1 MEETQAISMSTDA
14 QKNLVAAVKEYSKR
28 LFSFIRKKVNSDE
41 DANDILQ
48 DVWFQF
54 SNIWYSE
61 SIEQVGAWLFTVAR
75 NKITDKYRKKKT
87 ELIDDYAYENEEGEI
102 QFPKIM
108 ISESFSPEN
117 EQLRNLFWD
126 ELLNALDELPENQKE
141 VFIMNE
147 LEDFTLQEI
156 ADKTGAKLK
165 TVISRKGYAVK
176 HLRIRL
182 QSLYVEF
189 FNY

>member
-108 ISESFSPEN
+108 ISENFSPEN

-182 QSLYVEF
+182 QSLYEEF

>member
-1 MEETQAISMSTDA
+1 MEETPAIYMSADQ
-14 QKNLVAAVKEYSKR
+14 QKNLVAAVKDYSKR
-28 LFSFIRKKVNSDE
+28 LFSFIRKKVKSDE

-54 SNIWYSE
+54 SSIWYSE

-87 ELIDDYAYENEEGEI
+87 DLIDDYAYEDDEGEM
-102 QFPKIM
+102 QLPKLFV
-108 ISESFSPEN
+108 SESFSPEK
-117 EQLRNLFWD
+117 EELKDLFWE
-126 ELLNALDELPENQKE
+126 ELLVALDELPENQKE

-147 LEDFTLQEI
+147 LDDFTLQEI

-176 HLRIRL
+176 HLRNRL
-182 QSLYVEF
+182 QSLYDEF
-189 FNY
+189 INY